1 MRNKNYLY
9 LLAVLLW
16 CAHLPLHAASQDE
29 NVRVYTQEHPLVYED
44 VFDLWPYSFLN
55 DNGEPDGYNVDLIRL
70 MLKELD
76 IPYVIKMKPQREC
89 FKDLKDGKSDL
100 MFALAAGF
108 NNGIGRYSNNTI
120 TLFTQSVATPVN
132 KPIEIRTFRDLGK
145 YKVIVWDNSICHHL
159 MTDYGWEENAMP
171 TKYMREAVE
180 KLSLNEEGQIVW
192 NTLSLKWLI
201 HKYQIDNLQITP
213 VDMPHG
219 EYKFMSNNPQLL
231 ARLDSIYTVL
241 NSADKFTEIQN
252 KWFYPER
259 NEKKIASWIWRVSA
273 ISGVIILL
281 FLIYAI
287 NYRVKERQL
296 LKLTKKLNQRLGL
309 ILEASHV
316 RMWTYDTKSKL
327 FTWRNEKGQPS
338 FNYTMEEFSHRYH
351 PGDFEQLRTA
361 LHNLENAREDSE
373 KDKEV
378 SLYVRAKDSED
389 GDMQEHDFLMSLSV
403 LRKDKSGIPLII
415 LGTKKDITQER
426 QQQRQDEERTMRYW
440 GIFNTPLAGIMYF
453 DRNGILANINE
464 KACETYACN
473 REEIIAEQV
482 SYHDLLDIHIDL
494 AEADGYHFTQIVNLD
509 KIPKEE
515 RRVKACKREGVLLHE
530 IHLMTVYDDDNQLMG
545 MFAVGRDMTARVNA
559 ANQQHEQA
567 DHARGIVN
575 ELTDYIS
582 NINFVLQYGGIHM
595 VTYSPNTHTLIIYS
609 GINKVRY
616 EITQARCMTLVDDKS
631 KRKAMHLLNN
641 MDNLVPKPIDT
652 DIVTCIH
659 VHNNKMMHL
668 QFNLVPT
675 YGKDGQ
681 LKDYFGLC
689 HDVTEQ
695 MYNKE
700 QLAQKT
706 KQALEVEN
714 TKNGFLKNVSHEI
727 RTPLNAVVG
736 FAELF
741 EIEHSP
747 EDEEVFIQEILKNSD
762 HLLQLI
768 NDILFLSRLDAHMI
782 EIHKQP
788 CDFATIFEGFC
799 QEGWERYQRKEVNYI
814 VENPYQ
820 QLVVDIDATNLQH
833 IIEQVVANAA
843 QYTQQGTVRARYD
856 YIGRRLMISVED
868 TGQGISQA
876 IQKRIF
882 ERFAAGPNKGSGLG
896 LPICKELTEQ
906 MGGTL
911 EINSEEGL
919 GTTVWITIPCQATI
933 VKRKKYI

>member
-29 NVRVYTQEHPLVYED
+29 NVRVYTQENPLVYED

-89 FKDLKDGKSDL
+89 FKDLRDGKSDL

-595 VTYSPNTHTLIIYS
+595 VTYSPKTHTLIIYS

-714 TKNGFLKNVSHEI
+714 MKNSFLKNVSHEI